1 MNTEAK
7 TRAGFIAII
16 GAPNAGK
23 STLVNRLVGTKVSI
37 VTHKVQTTRARVR
50 GVAMV
55 GQSQLVFVDTPGI
68 FVAKRKLDEAMV
80 SAAWEG
86 AEEADIIALLVD
98 VKAYLNRADGGPA
111 ARAAEDT
118 DAIIARLAKTPS
130 PRLRGEG
137 RVRRIVLVL
146 NKVDLVNPVRLLPLT
161 KELNDR
167 FAFDAT
173 FMISAETGDG
183 VDDFAKYCAEHVPE
197 GPWLYPED
205 QAADIEMRQLA
216 AEIVREKL
224 MLRLHDEL
232 PYASTVETEKWEQRR
247 DGSARI
253 EMTIYVEKASQ
264 KPIVLGKGGKTIRE
278 IGQAARAEI
287 AKLTGAPVHLFL
299 FVKVREHWAED
310 LERLRAMGLEPRK
323 KG

>member
-1 MNTEAK
+1 MSEETAK
-7 TRAGFIAII
+7 RAGFVAII

-23 STLVNRLVGTKVSI
+23 STLVNRLVGTKISI

-55 GQSQLVFVDTPGI
+55 GASQLIFVDTPGI
-68 FVAKRKLDEAMV
+68 FTAKRKLDEAMV

-86 AEEADIIALLVD
+86 ADDSDIIALLVD
-98 VKAYLNRADGGPA
+98 VKAYLSRAEGGAP

-118 DAIIARLAKTPS
+118 DAIIARLKAADTHA
-130 PRLRGEG
+130 L
-137 RVRRIVLVL
+137 LVL
-146 NKVDLVNPVRLLPLT
+146 NKVDLVDRMRLLALT
-161 KELNDR
+161 QELNDR

-173 FMISAETGDG
+173 FMISAETGSG
-183 VDDFAKYCAEHVPE
+183 VDDFAKYCASHVPA

-224 MLRLHDEL
+224 TLRLHDEL
-232 PYASTVETEKWEQRR
+232 PYSSTVETEKWEQRS

-253 EMTIYVEKASQ
+253 EATIYVEKESQ

-278 IGQAARAEI
+278 IGQSARLEI

-299 FVKVREHWAED
+299 FVKVRENWAED
-310 LERLRAMGLEPRK
+310 PARFRAMGLETGK
-323 KG
+323 KRGR

>member
-1 MNTEAK
+1 MSGEAK
-7 TRAGFIAII
+7 RAGFVAII

-50 GVAMV
+50 GVAVV
-55 GQSQLVFVDTPGI
+55 GASQLVFVDTPGI
-68 FVAKRKLDEAMV
+68 FTARRKLDEAMV

-86 AEEADIIALLVD
+86 ADDADIVALIID
-98 VKAYLNRADGGPA
+98 VKAYLNRSEGGSS
-111 ARAAEDT
+111 ARAADDT
-118 DAIIARLAKTPS
+118 DAIIARLKAADVST
-130 PRLRGEG
+130 
-137 RVRRIVLVL
+137 VLVL
-146 NKVDLVNPVRLLPLT
+146 NKIDTVLRPRLLGLAQ
-161 KELNDR
+161 ELNDKLA
-167 FAFDAT
+167 FATT

-183 VDDFAKYCAEHVPE
+183 VEDFAKYCAEHVPE

-224 MLRLHDEL
+224 TLRLHDEL
-232 PYASTVETEKWEQRR
+232 PYSSTVETEKWEQRR

-253 EMTIYVEKASQ
+253 EMTIYVEKDSQ

-278 IGQAARAEI
+278 IGQAARLDI

-299 FVKVREHWAED
+299 FVKVRENWAQD
-310 LERLRAMGLEPRK
+310 PARFRAMGLEPRK
-323 KG
+323 R